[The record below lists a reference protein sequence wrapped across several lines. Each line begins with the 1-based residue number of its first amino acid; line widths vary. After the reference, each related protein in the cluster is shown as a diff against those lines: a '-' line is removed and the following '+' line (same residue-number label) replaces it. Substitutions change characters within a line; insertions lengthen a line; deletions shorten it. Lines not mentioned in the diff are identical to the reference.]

1 MLRYDN
7 VTQRLVQSLDV
18 RMRRQELL
26 TSNIANADTPNYVP
40 TDLSFEGFLK
50 AAEEDEG
57 PTVRPRAV
65 PAPVSASPNEGDLDV
80 IRRTNE
86 LRDDGTVPLDGN
98 LVNRDE
104 EIGKAAENM
113 ARYNTALELMNRK
126 VAVMRYA
133 IERD

>member
-7 VTQRLVQSLDV
+7 VTQRLVQSMDV

-26 TSNIANADTPNYVP
+26 TSNIANADTPHYVP
-40 TDLSFEGFLK
+40 TDLAFEGFLK
-50 AAEEDEG
+50 SASENEDV
-57 PTVRPRAV
+57 PSNRVL
-65 PAPVSASPNEGDLDV
+65 PAPVSATPNEGDLDV
-80 IRRTNE
+80 MRRDNN
-86 LRDDGTVPLDGN
+86 LRPDGTFPLDGN

-113 ARYNTALELMNRK
+113 VRYNTALELMNRK

>member
-50 AAEEDEG
+50 AAQDDDNE
-57 PTVRPRAV
+57 VAPRAI
-65 PAPVSASPNEGDLDV
+65 PAPVSAAPNEGDLDV
-80 IRRTNE
+80 IRRSNE
-86 LRDDGTVPLDGN
+86 LRDDDTAPLDGN

-104 EIGKAAENM
+104 EIGKASENM
-113 ARYNTALELMNRK
+113 ARYNTAVELMNRK

>member
-7 VTQRLVQSLDV
+7 VTQRLVQSMDV

-26 TSNIANADTPNYVP
+26 TSNIANADTPTYVP
-40 TDLSFEGFLK
+40 TDLEFEGFLK
-50 AAEEDEG
+50 SAEEADDAD
-57 PTVRPRAV
+57 TKRVL
-65 PAPVSASPNEGDLDV
+65 PAPVSATPNKGDLEV

-86 LRDDGTVPLDGN
+86 LRADGTVPLDGN

-133 IERD
+133 IESN

>member
-1 MLRYDN
+1 
-7 VTQRLVQSLDV
+7 
-18 RMRRQELL
+18 MRRQELL

-50 AAEEDEG
+50 AAQDDDNE
-57 PTVRPRAV
+57 VAPRAI
-65 PAPVSASPNEGDLDV
+65 PAPVSAAPNEGDLDV
-80 IRRTNE
+80 IRRSNE
-86 LRDDGTVPLDGN
+86 LRDDDTAPLDGN

-104 EIGKAAENM
+104 EIGKASENM